1 MFNKIVFSNYYLRK
15 RRDLKK
21 DGKASIKID
30 PQNPCIR
37 SDCAYCHFKRYQL
50 VTTLLDRLLVHNSV
64 ADIFTVLAQYQKY
77 VVLKGTILIVKY
89 QRNNCFTK
97 LFSILCQ
104 KVFDSRKYLGKH
116 FPLDQ
121 SFFLQF
127 FNRSVSDLGII
138 PSRVLIRSLNRN
150 LS

>member
-1 MFNKIVFSNYYLRK
+1 
-15 RRDLKK
+15 
-21 DGKASIKID
+21 
-30 PQNPCIR
+30 
-37 SDCAYCHFKRYQL
+37 L

-150 LS
+150 LSWCPRLLITIVAYFLDRVVIIPSRGHKLDIINTIESIVIVLTWKRRWN